1 MPHAALVT
9 MVGNSKKEEP
19 WLWTKGC
26 PSLAPFQFGV
36 GFKGEKPTAA
46 GASESESEQKKRWI
60 SRETF
65 PSRFPFLFSL
75 RSVL

>member
-36 GFKGEKPTAA
+36 GFKGEKPIAGG
-46 GASESESEQKKRWI
+46 GASESRRWI
-60 SRETF
+60 KMETF
-65 PSRFPFLFSL
+65 RSLFLSSLSL